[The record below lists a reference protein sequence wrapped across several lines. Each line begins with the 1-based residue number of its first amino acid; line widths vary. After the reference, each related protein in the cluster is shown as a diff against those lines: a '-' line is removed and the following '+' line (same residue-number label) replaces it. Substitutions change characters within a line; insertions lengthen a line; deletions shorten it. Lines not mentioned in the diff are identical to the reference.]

1 MLKISDISKVI
12 DDKKVIKS
20 LSLHIK
26 PGEIIALLGPNG
38 AGKTTTIKL
47 VMGMLMSDSGTIS
60 MDNFTVNEHKS
71 EYIKKIGYVPDEPFF
86 YEELKGAEFL
96 RFTADLWD
104 PTIFR
109 KNEKEIIG
117 NIRRL
122 EMESF
127 IDKPIYTYS
136 LGMKRKLSLLIALIH
151 QPKLLIMDE
160 PLNGLDPMTVY
171 TIKEYLTDYVKRGNA
186 VLFSTHMM
194 DVAESFCTEIA
205 IIKEGELLIHESL
218 ETMREKR
225 TSSLEEYFIQL
236 VESIS

>member
-1 MLKISDISKVI
+1 MLKINDISKVI

-26 PGEIIALLGPNG
+26 LGEIIALLGPNG

-47 VMGMLMSDSGTIS
+47 IMGMLISDSGTITAE
-60 MDNFTVNEHKS
+60 NFTVNEHKKQ
-71 EYIKKIGYVPDEPFF
+71 YIKKIGYVPDEPFF

-96 RFTADLWD
+96 RFTADLWN
-104 PTIFR
+104 PNIFR
-109 KNEKEIIG
+109 ENEKGIIG
-117 NIRRL
+117 NIRSL
-122 EMESF
+122 EMAEF

-218 ETMREKR
+218 EKMRGKS
-225 TSSLEEYFIQL
+225 TDSLEKYFIQL
-236 VESIS
+236 VTEN